1 MDTRP
6 FLKNRF
12 ITFIKILFL
21 CLPVVVLILSFT
33 NCATNPVTG
42 QTQLMLFSEEEELKM
57 GKEWYPNIMWDGEGG
72 GGEYKDERLRS
83 YLNDIVQA
91 LQRASHR
98 PHIKV
103 EFAIQ
108 NSSTPNAWAIP
119 GYVAMTRGLLAGLES
134 EAEFAYVMGHEIG
147 HVSARHSASQLS
159 KGIFMSFV
167 LQGASLAM
175 GTSPYSEAALALGSI
190 GGNLLMLKYSRD
202 DELMADRL
210 GVSYMAKI
218 GYLPKN
224 AINAHKNLEKVS
236 SEYLKAVGKNTEE
249 GGFFTDLLSTHLR
262 TSVRIDELEK
272 IITDTSI
279 NSLRGDGT
287 NKVSFLNATADL
299 RRTNKIYINYYDKA
313 VKYLKENKI
322 AEAQSLVLN
331 AIKEKRDEAPFH
343 ALYGFILAKKG
354 NLNEAEIYFNNALNL
369 YREYQ
374 PAYRGLGIV
383 YYKKN
388 DNQKSIT
395 YLKKAIQL
403 FPNDMPSFY
412 FMGMNY
418 HKMNMSLEA
427 IKYLKPFSEAYPK
440 HPEIHGILGICY
452 ERIKN
457 IRAAYEEY
465 TMQIKVAP
473 DNEMGRHAKSRLNIL
488 RNYFI
493 K

>member
-1 MDTRP
+1 MDGSAI
-6 FLKNRF
+6 LKNRYKS
-12 ITFIKILFL
+12 FIKLLFL
-21 CLPVVVLILSFT
+21 FFPFVTLLLIFT

-57 GKEWYPNIMWDGEGG
+57 GKEWYPNIMWGGEGG
-72 GGEYKDERLRS
+72 GGEYKDERLKS
-83 YLNDIVQA
+83 YLNEIVQA
-91 LQRASHR
+91 LQRVSHR

-108 NSSTPNAWAIP
+108 NSSIPNAWAIP

-159 KGIFMSFV
+159 KGIFMSFI

-175 GTSPYSEAALALGSI
+175 GTSPYSEVTLALGSI

-249 GGFFTDLLSTHLR
+249 GGFLSDLLSTHPR

-272 IITDTSI
+272 IIRDTYI

-299 RRTNKIYINYYDKA
+299 RRANKIYTNYYDKA
-313 VKYLKENKI
+313 VKYLKENKT
-322 AEAQSLVLN
+322 AEAQNLILN
-331 AIKEKRDEAPFH
+331 AIKEKKDEAPFL
-343 ALYGFILAKKG
+343 ALYGFILDKKG
-354 NLNEAEIYFNNALNL
+354 ELKEAELYFNNALSL

-374 PAYRGLGIV
+374 PAYRGLGII

-418 HKMNMSLEA
+418 YKMNMYLDA
-427 IKYLKPFSEAYPK
+427 IKYLKPFSEVYPR
-440 HPEIHGILGICY
+440 HPAIHGILGICY

-465 TMQIKVAP
+465 IMQIKVAP
-473 DNEMGRHAKSRLNIL
+473 DNEMGRYAKSRINIL